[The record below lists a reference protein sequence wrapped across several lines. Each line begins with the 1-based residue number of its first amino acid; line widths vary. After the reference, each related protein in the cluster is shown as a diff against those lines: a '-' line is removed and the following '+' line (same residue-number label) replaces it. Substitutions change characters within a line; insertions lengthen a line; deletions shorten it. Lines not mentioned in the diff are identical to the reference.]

1 MIDEL
6 LARIAAFH
14 RSRTPSPEFPMV
26 AEVLDAL
33 DTVSAPDE
41 IPAAPPLTVTRHL
54 SGIEPTGTDPGVD
67 AVLEEFLRIAPHLP
81 WRRTAGYLDVL
92 SEEYLANY
100 GYVQLVG
107 PAPSVIEHP
116 TVRVG
121 IGVWGPDL
129 HYPLHEHE
137 AEELYH
143 VLAGEP
149 AFGTEDG
156 HWVRSTPGDAV
167 HNPPWH
173 RHAQRFGS
181 APTVLLYCWTGA
193 VEADAVLIEAP

>member
-1 MIDEL
+1 
-6 LARIAAFH
+6 
-14 RSRTPSPEFPMV
+14 MV
-26 AEVLDAL
+26 ADVLEALDSAESPASIPPTEPLGVIRHLAAVAPTGDGAIDAILDAFVRVA
-33 DTVSAPDE
+33 D
-41 IPAAPPLTVTRHL
+41 R
-54 SGIEPTGTDPGVD
+54 
-67 AVLEEFLRIAPHLP
+67 LP
-81 WRRTAGYLDVL
+81 WRQTTGYLDVF
-92 SEEYLANY
+92 SADYLANY

-107 PAPSVIEHP
+107 PAPSIIEHP
-116 TVRVG
+116 SVRVG
-121 IGVWGPDL
+121 IGLWGPDL

-156 HWVRSTPGDAV
+156 LWRTSAPGDAV

-181 APTVLLYCWTGA
+181 KPTVLLYCWTGA
-193 VEADAVLIEAP
+193 VDADSRLVGG

>member
-14 RSRTPSPEFPMV
+14 RGRTPSPEFPMV

-33 DTVSAPDE
+33 DSVTAPQQ

-54 SGIEPTGTDPGVD
+54 AAITATGTDPAVD
-67 AVLEEFLRIAPHLP
+67 AIIEEFLRIAPGLP

-107 PAPSVIEHP
+107 PALSIIEHP
-116 TVRVG
+116 SVRVG
-121 IGVWGPDL
+121 IGVWGPNL

-143 VLAGEP
+143 VLAGTP
-149 AFGTEDG
+149 SFGAEDG
-156 HWVRSTPGDAV
+156 TWTPAGPGDAV

-173 RHAQRFGS
+173 RHAQRFGDT
-181 APTVLLYCWTGA
+181 PTMLLYCWTGA
-193 VEADAVLIEAP
+193 VEADAVLVDGR